1 MKASRA
7 TARVSPVK
15 VLGTLAAVTL
25 LGVLGVA
32 GTTAALSDTTDNQ
45 LNEFDAGEVDLEDND
60 SGTFMYDVEDAEPGD
75 VVERCIQISYTG
87 TMDSTV
93 ALYMGTPVGT
103 VAPYVNMV
111 VEAGTQ
117 STTAFPDCTGFAA
130 TETLYTGT
138 LAGFQTTHGTA
149 AGGAVHSPNGVGTPW
164 TPGDT
169 AVYRVRLELS
179 ATARG
184 PGENFSG
191 AHTYTWQADSV

>member
-1 MKASRA
+1 MKASSAR
-7 TARVSPVK
+7 ARVIPAK

-25 LGVLGVA
+25 VGVLGVA
-32 GTTAALSDTTDNQ
+32 GTTAALSDTTENE

-60 SGTFMYDVEDAEPGD
+60 SGTFMYDVEDAEPGNPI
-75 VVERCIQISYTG
+75 ERCIQISYTG

-93 ALYMGTPVGT
+93 SLYMSTPVGD

-117 STTAFPDCTGFAA
+117 TTPVFPDCTGFSA

-138 LAGFQTTHGTA
+138 LAGFQSTHGTVA
-149 AGGAVHSPNGVGTPW
+149 AGAVYSPNGGGTPW

-169 AVYRVRLELS
+169 AVYRVTLELS
-179 ATARG
+179 SAARG

>member
-1 MKASRA
+1 MKASPA
-7 TARVSPVK
+7 TRVTPIK

-25 LGVLGVA
+25 VGVLGVV
-32 GTTAALSDTTDNQ
+32 GTTAALSDTTDNA
-45 LNEFDAGEVDLEDND
+45 LNEFDAGEVNLEDND
-60 SGTFMYDVEDAEPGD
+60 AGTFMYDVEDAEPGD
-75 VVERCIQISYTG
+75 SVERCIQISYTG

-103 VAPYVNMV
+103 VAPYVDMV

-117 STTAFPDCTGFAA
+117 TSPVFPDCTGF
-130 TETLYTGT
+130 TPDETLYTGT

-149 AGGAVHSPNGVGTPW
+149 AAGAAYSPNGVGTPW
-164 TPGDT
+164 EPGDT
-169 AVYRVRLELS
+169 VVYRVTLELS
-179 ATARG
+179 TDTRG